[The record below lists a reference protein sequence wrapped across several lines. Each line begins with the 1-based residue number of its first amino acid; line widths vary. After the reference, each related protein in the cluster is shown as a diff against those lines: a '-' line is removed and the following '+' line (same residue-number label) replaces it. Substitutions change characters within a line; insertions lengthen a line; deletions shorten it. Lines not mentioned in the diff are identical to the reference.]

1 MKKQRYLAVLIRV
14 NVTILAAL
22 AVDAFGQSTRSLS
35 VDLDGDG
42 KIERIAWEEFA
53 NTEDHGSFLQLV
65 VYDAGGNAIWKGPSE
80 VDPENPL
87 VFGEWHFGVSV
98 PEIVADIDEDGS
110 VELLAPAPQSDV
122 SPTLFRVLR
131 WAAGAFSP
139 VKQAA
144 LLESP
149 RGSGTFLWSEEEK
162 WEGTWISSFVGVNG
176 DGSMQVNVTHYLSDE
191 PMRMGKANVTVI
203 SGGFQV
209 RDWTTPLKEVVSY
222 DSPAGGKR
230 SGTPLVLR

>member
-1 MKKQRYLAVLIRV
+1 MKMQRSFSVLIRFHV
-14 NVTILAAL
+14 ILLAAL
-22 AVDAFGQSTRSLS
+22 ASASFAQSTRSLS

-42 KIERIAWEEFA
+42 KPERIAWEEFA

-65 VYDAGGNAIWKGPSE
+65 VYDAAGKAVWKGPAE
-80 VDPENPL
+80 RDPGNPL
-87 VFGEWHFGVSV
+87 VFGEWHFGLSV
-98 PEIVADIDEDGS
+98 PEIVADIDHDGAI
-110 VELLAPAPQSDV
+110 ELLAPAPQSDV

-131 WAAGAFSP
+131 WVGGAFSP

-176 DGSMQVNVTHYLSDE
+176 DGSLQVSVTHYLSEE
-191 PMRMGKANVTVI
+191 PMRAGKANVTVI
-203 SGGFQV
+203 AGGFQV
-209 RDWTTPLKEVVSY
+209 RDWTSPLKDV
-222 DSPAGGKR
+222 DSQ
-230 SGTPLVLR
+230 